1 MKRTEAEVEFVQD
14 IQENLERAKQ
24 ELSKYSEQL
33 MQEMELQAFGDLYA
47 VSAPTKTRARSA
59 KDGREIRDAKWKA
72 ALEKAKG
79 DEKKAFKIWA
89 KLN

>member
-14 IQENLERAKQ
+14 IQENLEHAKQ
-24 ELSKYSEQL
+24 ELSKHSEQL

-47 VSAPTKTRARSA
+47 VSVPTKARAQSA
-59 KDGREIRDAKWKA
+59 KDSREIRDASWKV
-72 ALEKAKG
+72 ALEKAKS

-89 KLN
+89 KLT